1 MLNER
6 QFEAKWN
13 EIKAG
18 IRNLW
23 GRITNEELEEI
34 KGNLS
39 EISALAENK
48 YGETKLEIGQKLNK
62 LLASFDNDTDKG
74 IRPDHQS
81 YMRSPLGEPENQLRY
96 NEGDR
101 EINYSDIKRLKND
114 SVNNSPQREV

>member
-23 GRITNEELEEI
+23 GRITNEELEEV

-39 EISALAENK
+39 ELSVLIEDK

-62 LLASFDNDTDKG
+62 LFASFDNDTDKG
-74 IRPDHQS
+74 TLPDHQS
-81 YMRSPLGEPENQLRY
+81 YMRSPLGEPENPLECNDR
-96 NEGDR
+96 DR
-101 EINYSDIKRLKND
+101 EIN
-114 SVNNSPQREV
+114 